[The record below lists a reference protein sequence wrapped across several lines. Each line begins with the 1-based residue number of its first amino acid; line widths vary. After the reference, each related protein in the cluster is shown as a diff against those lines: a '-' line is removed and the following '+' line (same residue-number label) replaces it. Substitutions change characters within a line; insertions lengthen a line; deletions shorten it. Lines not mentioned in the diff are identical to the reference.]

1 MIIWLNGA
9 FDTGKTQT
17 AYALQRRLPESYVC
31 APEKAGYF
39 LRANLPSG
47 LRPSDFQ
54 DLPLWRALTADMLR
68 FLAERHP
75 GHIIVPMTLVN
86 RAYYDEITGALSRE
100 HDVRHLILWASR
112 ETLRK
117 RLASR
122 LERRRSRWTAA
133 SGPLRRTSR
142 SKISPLTSW
151 PSAKPPNGLRK

>member
-17 AYALQRRLPESYVC
+17 AYALQRRLPGSYVC

-75 GHIIVPMTLVN
+75 GHIIVP
-86 RAYYDEITGALSRE
+86 
-100 HDVRHLILWASR
+100 
-112 ETLRK
+112 K

-142 SKISPLTSW
+142 SKSFSPTSW

>member
-9 FDTGKTQT
+9 FGAGKTQT
-17 AYALQRRLPESYVC
+17 AYALQRRLPGSYVC

-86 RAYYDEITGALSRE
+86 RAYYDEITGACPGSTTSGTSSCEPAGKPSGSGWPPGWRGG
-100 HDVRHLILWASR
+100 APG
-112 ETLRK
+112 
-117 RLASR
+117 
-122 LERRRSRWTAA
+122 
-133 SGPLRRTSR
+133 GPL
-142 SKISPLTSW
+142 
-151 PSAKPPNGLRK
+151 PPGL

>member
-9 FDTGKTQT
+9 FGGGKTQT
-17 AYALQRRLPESYVC
+17 AYALQRRLPGSYVC

-39 LRANLPSG
+39 LRTNLPSG

-54 DLPLWRALTADMLR
+54 DLPLWRTLTADMLC

-86 RAYYDEITGALSRE
+86 RAYYDEIIGALSRE

-142 SKISPLTSW
+142 SKSSPLTSW
-151 PSAKPPNGLRK
+151 PSVKPPNGLRK